1 MFTGDKGG
9 IAARWQPADHVQGAV
24 LADRTVSPYGLS
36 AKSCYQLRDSVLSC
50 RHQRA
55 AVRERSL
62 TVGVSE
68 PATNRRMNLA
78 DSRFMIFWVLRLVE
92 SRQRKVTWPFSAAMS
107 RS

>member
-68 PATNRRMNLA
+68 PATNRRMKLGRLEVHDLLGIAVGRIPPEEGDLA
-78 DSRFMIFWVLRLVE
+78 ILS
-92 SRQRKVTWPFSAAMS
+92 
-107 RS
+107 